1 MAVNGILDRINK
13 MAIKDDRVSV
23 IHEKV
28 DLPLSKIRIKKL
40 AGRILSE
47 LKEKNARVCIFFVS
61 DAKMRELNLKY
72 RKINRPTD
80 CLAFPMREGKMLGDI
95 AISMD
100 TAKIN
105 SRYFDS
111 TVKKEITL
119 YMVHGILHL
128 LGFKD
133 TTPSGKKRMR
143 RMEEEIINRLG
154 GF

>member
-1 MAVNGILDRINK
+1 MAV
-13 MAIKDDRVSV
+13 KDNRVSV

-28 DLPLSKIRIKKL
+28 DLPFSKIRIKKL
-40 AGRILSE
+40 ADRILFA
-47 LKEKNARVCIFFVS
+47 LKEKDARVCIFFVS
-61 DAKMRELNLKY
+61 DAKIRELNLKY
-72 RKINRPTD
+72 RKIDKPTD
-80 CLAFPMREGKMLGDI
+80 CLAFPMREGRMLGDI
-95 AISMD
+95 VISVD

-133 TTPSGKKRMR
+133 TTPSAKKRMR